1 MLKVFILN
9 FFTVSL
15 CFAAGDGHGSI
26 ADLFWPAVN
35 FSVLF
40 GFLFYKMKDPI
51 NENYINYSVEIESN
65 YNSAKIAEEEA
76 KKFLAEQKLAKESSE
91 ELIQDLVNKNG
102 LSWENQRKILES
114 DYDEKTKKV
123 YADFE
128 NKLVG
133 ERKKIESEISSN
145 LLEKIIKKTS
155 LDISNN
161 PENKSKAMR
170 KFLQ

>member
-1 MLKVFILN
+1 
-9 FFTVSL
+9 
-15 CFAAGDGHGSI
+15 
-26 ADLFWPAVN
+26 
-35 FSVLF
+35 
-40 GFLFYKMKDPI
+40 
-51 NENYINYSVEIESN
+51 
-65 YNSAKIAEEEA
+65 
-76 KKFLAEQKLAKESSE
+76 SSE